1 MSGYKTHIIGY
12 IASAA
17 LLLAGLSYYKIGLQ
31 RDIIVFGNLIG
42 ILYSILPDIDMPSS
56 KIRMLLDRIFLSII
70 FFSLIAYIITNSQ
83 IFMYISIIF
92 TILLLFLY
100 LVRHRGIFHTIWMGF
115 ILSIPLYIINPY
127 LAGFAFLGFF
137 SHVAIDMILS

>member
-1 MSGYKTHIIGY
+1 MSSYKTHILGY
-12 IASAA
+12 IAFAT

-31 RDIIVFGNLIG
+31 KDIIVFGNLIG
-42 ILYSILPDIDMPSS
+42 VLYSILPDIDTPSS
-56 KIRMLLDRIFLSII
+56 KIRTLIERILLAVIS
-70 FFSLIAYIITNSQ
+70 FSLIAYIFTGNSY
-83 IFMYISIIF
+83 FLYTLIILF
-92 TILLLFLY
+92 LFLLFLY

-115 ILSIPLYIINPY
+115 ILSLPLYIINPY